1 MSLRDLRTVSQQPI
15 PVVIVEI
22 KSVELLAPAYRTQLL
37 TCLRLG
43 DKRLGLPISLAMAMS
58 VMAALYR
65 FSPRRED
72 AKTATTASGLV
83 GFSQPG

>member
-22 KSVELLAPAYRTQLL
+22 KSVELLAPAYRTF
-37 TCLRLG
+37 LRLG